1 VSQNNGDRPHATAQG
16 NDTDFDV
23 IVVDVDG
30 VIHIGL
36 YAEQARTAKVD
47 LRGLSLYL
55 REFCVRELRQGLLN
69 LADRIQA
76 KSLRRLYLLL
86 KRIGAWQSQRSGD
99 R

>member
-1 VSQNNGDRPHATAQG
+1 MATDHTPPLKARTLTLTSLLLMSTVSFTL
-16 NDTDFDV
+16 
-23 IVVDVDG
+23 
-30 VIHIGL
+30 GL
-36 YAEQARTAKVD
+36 YAEQARTDKVD

-55 REFCVRELRQGLLN
+55 RQFCVRELRQGLLN

-86 KRIGAWQSQRSGD
+86 KRIGAWQQRSGD